1 MGGEGGGEEERVA
14 GNNREMEGLGGN
26 RVGGWLW
33 EGGGLRLGEWPGGG
47 RCSSRALSAVFDAYQ
62 DSNPG
67 HPKHLPFRTA
77 ADPSRT
83 TTRENAGDK
92 NAGRSPMGRVGI
104 PPPPYVQSHIEDV
117 NTEGTEGVHV
127 DRPTTTS
134 AD

>member
-1 MGGEGGGEEERVA
+1 MEGGGRAAGCCRVS
-14 GNNREMEGLGGN
+14 GL
-26 RVGGWLW
+26 VGVEPLA
-33 EGGGLRLGEWPGGG
+33 
-47 RCSSRALSAVFDAYQ
+47 ALMSAVFDACQ

-83 TTRENAGDK
+83 TTRENTGDK

-104 PPPPYVQSHIEDV
+104 PPPHVQSHIEDV
-117 NTEGTEGVHV
+117 NTEGTEEVHV

-134 AD
+134 TD